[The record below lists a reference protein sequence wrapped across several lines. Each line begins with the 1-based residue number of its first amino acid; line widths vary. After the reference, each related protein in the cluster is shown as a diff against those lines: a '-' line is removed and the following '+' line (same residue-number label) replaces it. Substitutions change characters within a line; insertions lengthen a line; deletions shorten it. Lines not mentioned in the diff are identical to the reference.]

1 MSYITAI
8 GVANPA
14 TRIAQPAI
22 AEFMVRAM
30 HLNEGD
36 GRKLKTLFRASG
48 IAYRYSVLEDYARLS
63 DFTFYPNNLKHSLPG
78 TKARVDLYQKHA
90 PGLSAQAAQAALEK
104 NSLSPDKITHL
115 ITISCTGM
123 YAPGLD
129 IDLVK
134 LLKLRSDVQRTCINF
149 MGCYAAFNGLRLADS
164 FCKANPQAKVLIV
177 CTELCSIHF
186 QNENSEDNLLA
197 NALFADGSAAL
208 IVEANPK
215 PGFNLSLLKFH
226 SDLAFEGEHDMA
238 WRIGDSGFEMQLSS
252 YVPGV
257 VNAGMRQLAHNLLEG
272 SGYSWP
278 DIHYFA
284 PHPGGLKILSA
295 IESALEISKPQ
306 HKHAYEVLSQY
317 GNMSSPTVVFV
328 LHELIKSLSAA
339 DHTKTIMSFA
349 FGPGLTLESM
359 LLRIVHANS

>member
-8 GVANPA
+8 GVANPT

-22 AEFMVRAM
+22 ADFMVQVM

-36 GRKLKTLFRASG
+36 ARKLKALFRASG
-48 IAYRYSVLEDYARLS
+48 IAYRHSVLDDYGRLS

-78 TKARVDLYQKHA
+78 TKARAELYQKHA
-90 PGLSAQAAQAALEK
+90 PPLSARAAQTAIDQT
-104 NSLSPDKITHL
+104 SLSPDEITHL
-115 ITISCTGM
+115 ITVSCTGM

-129 IDLVK
+129 IDLIK
-134 LLKLRSDVQRTCINF
+134 LLRLRSDVQRTCINF

-164 FCKANPQAKVLIV
+164 FCKANPKARVLIV

-186 QNENSEDNLLA
+186 QNESTEDNLLA
-197 NALFADGSAAL
+197 NALFADGSAAM
-208 IVEANPK
+208 IIEANPQ
-215 PGFNLSLLKFH
+215 PGINLSLEKFH

-238 WRIGDSGFEMQLSS
+238 WSIGDTGFEMRLSS

-257 VNAGMRQLAHNLLEG
+257 VNAGMRQLANKLLEG
-272 SGYSWP
+272 SGYSLP

-295 IESALEISKPQ
+295 IESALEVSKAQ
-306 HKHAYEVLSQY
+306 HKHAYEVLNQY

-328 LHELIKSLSAA
+328 LHELMKSLSAA
-339 DHTKTIMSFA
+339 DDSKTILSFA

-359 LLRIVHANS
+359 LLKICLR